1 MLQVSIYKE
10 HVRVSPPPPGRC
22 VSEYLQWWNIVRCE
36 KNHTS
41 KLDIMVRTQ
50 DALDKQVWFTA
61 VIYEPGKVPYRTSVD
76 AELGDILI
84 TIALTGFAIRWYSYV
99 L

>member
-1 MLQVSIYKE
+1 
-10 HVRVSPPPPGRC
+10 
-22 VSEYLQWWNIVRCE
+22 
-36 KNHTS
+36 
-41 KLDIMVRTQ
+41 MVRTQ